1 MAVEELAASHYPAL
15 TEVAH
20 HCNHIGFEA
29 FEEFLVAKGVAHNY
43 AASGFFEV
51 FLAAKIGIRYCA
63 ASGLF
68 EVFLAAMIAAHYSAA
83 FFDPIGEVLSGE
95 DF

>member
-29 FEEFLVAKGVAHNY
+29 FEEFLVAKGVAHN
-43 AASGFFEV
+43 
-51 FLAAKIGIRYCA
+51 CA

-68 EVFLAAMIAAHYSAA
+68 EVFLAARIAAHYSAA
-83 FFDPIGEVLSGE
+83 FFAPIGEVLSGE